1 MNAASGG
8 RFFYPL
14 GSLSSHDREQP
25 LAPTG
30 KRSLDPG
37 RLQLPV
43 STLRGVGSTIDRRLK
58 GLRIRTV
65 GELLLHLPFRHEPP
79 SRIACVA
86 EIRGGE
92 EVTLKVNVLSC
103 IVRETARRR
112 VKVLEALVADET
124 GSVLATWYNQAYLE
138 AAFRDRPE
146 VLLKGTLVRQR
157 GGSTFFVK
165 RHEILASGGE
175 SRHIL
180 GLVPVYPSTADL
192 SVRTIRTILHEAAPE
207 ARHLVDALPAEM
219 LARRR
224 YQRRA
229 EAVLSSHFPETL
241 AEAGRA
247 RDRLA
252 FEELLMLQIAVL
264 EKRALQTRSRRARAL
279 APPAQLAHAFVAGLP
294 YAPTGAQRRVIEE
307 IERDL
312 VLPAPMRRL
321 LHGDVGSGKTMVAAY
336 FLLRAVEQGAQ
347 AALMAPTEVLADQHY
362 EGLSQHLSAL
372 GVRTALLKGSQTAAE
387 RRAVRQGI
395 ESGEVDVAIGTH
407 ALIQEGVRFK
417 DLLVAVVDEQHRFG
431 VQQRDAIIA
440 PAEPD
445 GFWPHTLHMSATPI
459 PRTLSL
465 TLYGDLDISTLDEMP
480 PGRRPVRSQL
490 VAVDQQ
496 PRMWEFVRSELKQE
510 RQAYVVCPLIEESEA
525 LETASARKTF
535 EDLSAG
541 ELAGFR
547 LRLLHGQLPPAEKA
561 AAMAAFTAGEADV
574 LVSTSVIEVGVD
586 VPNATVMVIMG
597 PRRFGLSQLHQ
608 LRGRVGRGQHESRCF
623 LLAEGDDEAALERLA
638 MFART
643 SDGFELAEADLAAR
657 GEGQLFGERQSGLG
671 DLEVA
676 SLLRDRKLLE
686 DAREEAA
693 RLLGDEAAFDRP
705 QMRWLLEAAR
715 QRFSQ
720 KIAWMDRA

>member
-1 MNAASGG
+1 M
-8 RFFYPL
+8 
-14 GSLSSHDREQP
+14 
-25 LAPTG
+25 
-30 KRSLDPG
+30 
-37 RLQLPV
+37 
-43 STLRGVGSTIDRRLK
+43 
-58 GLRIRTV
+58 
-65 GELLLHLPFRHEPP
+65 
-79 SRIACVA
+79 
-86 EIRGGE
+86 
-92 EVTLKVNVLSC
+92 
-103 IVRETARRR
+103 
-112 VKVLEALVADET
+112 ADET

-138 AAFRDRPE
+138 AAFRERPE
-146 VLLKGTLVRQR
+146 VLLKGMLVRQR

-165 RHEILASGGE
+165 RHEILATGGE

-207 ARHLVDALPAEM
+207 ARHLLDALPAEM

-252 FEELLMLQIAVL
+252 FEELLLLQIAVL

-279 APPAQLAHAFVAGLP
+279 APPAELAHAFVAGLP

-307 IERDL
+307 IEGDL

-445 GFWPHTLHMSATPI
+445 GVLAAHPAHVGHAHPADAQSHLV
-459 PRTLSL
+459 
-465 TLYGDLDISTLDEMP
+465 
-480 PGRRPVRSQL
+480 RRPRHQHPRRDAPRQAAGTQPRWSS
-490 VAVDQQ
+490 VDKQ
-496 PRMWEFVRSELKQE
+496 PRMWEFVRGELQQG

-608 LRGRVGRGQHESRCF
+608 LRGRVGRGRARVALLPSR
-623 LLAEGDDEAALERLA
+623 
-638 MFART
+638 
-643 SDGFELAEADLAAR
+643 
-657 GEGQLFGERQSGLG
+657 
-671 DLEVA
+671 
-676 SLLRDRKLLE
+676 
-686 DAREEAA
+686 
-693 RLLGDEAAFDRP
+693 
-705 QMRWLLEAAR
+705 
-715 QRFSQ
+715 
-720 KIAWMDRA
+720 